1 MLITPGRSEQEK
13 YQRTRSEA
21 LLKREMASVGSD
33 DENKRNRRLK
43 NFVASGNPGM
53 EKLNED

>member
-1 MLITPGRSEQEK
+1 MLITPGGFEQEK

-21 LLKREMASVGSD
+21 LLKREITSVGSD
-33 DENKRNRRLK
+33 DENKRSRGLK
-43 NFVASGNPGM
+43 SFVASGNPGM